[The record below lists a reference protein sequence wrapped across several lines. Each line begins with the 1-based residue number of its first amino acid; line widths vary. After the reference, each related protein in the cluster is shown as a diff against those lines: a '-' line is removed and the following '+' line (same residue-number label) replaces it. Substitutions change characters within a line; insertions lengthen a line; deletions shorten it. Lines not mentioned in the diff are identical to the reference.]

1 VEKPR
6 PANLEAEAVRRNA
19 RMRAPARRIGFTI
32 PPIPIA
38 CGQMDGGIKE
48 RLNEFI
54 RRKGLRRTVQRE
66 QIVAEVFS
74 RDEHFTADELFD
86 RVRKVQGETSRA
98 TVYRTLGLLIEAD
111 LLRQIDLGDNQVT
124 YDPNF
129 LDKPSH
135 NHLVCNDCGRVV
147 EFEDENVDIQMDC
160 VTRRLGFRALRRSV
174 KIEASCEQLRLKG
187 RCPNL
192 IATRLSGKR
201 LRRKR

>member
-1 VEKPR
+1 MISFSAKGCGAR
-6 PANLEAEAVRRNA
+6 CNA
-19 RMRAPARRIGFTI
+19 TRSWLRFSPVTNTSLRMSFS
-32 PPIPIA
+32 IA
-38 CGQMDGGIKE
+38 LGKC
-48 RLNEFI
+48 R
-54 RRKGLRRTVQRE
+54 
-66 QIVAEVFS
+66 
-74 RDEHFTADELFD
+74 
-86 RVRKVQGETSRA
+86 GETSRA
-98 TVYRTLGLLIEAD
+98 TVYRTLGLLVEAD
-111 LLRQIDLGDNQVT
+111 LLRQIDLGDSQVT

-135 NHLVCNDCGRVV
+135 NHLVCKDCGRVV